1 MKRMT
6 QKSGLCLL
14 PVVVTLLLTIMSGC
28 AADDSRA
35 ETTTGGNESGET
47 DSPVTADLD
56 TSDIVTNRPETDL
69 ADPATDTIQLPTAD
83 RPREEDEETLRSYY
97 EGRLEE
103 LQQALMQERLDRYI
117 SEFEYKEKISSL
129 QKELLLAGSGQ
140 ELDTTIPVS
149 GETDPAGEDTAKPSP
164 EPIVKTDPDPDPD
177 SGLMPTASYRYSI
190 MNGEATIHE
199 YLGGSGTVTV
209 PSQIEGCPVVSIAD
223 GAFRGQDVT
232 AVILPDTVES
242 IGWFA
247 FAGCV
252 RLESVTLPRS
262 VCAIA
267 YAAFE
272 NCTHL
277 TVLCERD
284 SYAARWAESFG
295 LSVQYLN

>member
-6 QKSGLCLL
+6 PKSGLCLL

-28 AADDSRA
+28 EADDSRA

-47 DSPVTADLD
+47 VSPVTADLD
-56 TSDIVTNRPETDL
+56 ISDIVTNRPETD
-69 ADPATDTIQLPTAD
+69 PVTDTIQLPTAD

-117 SEFEYKEKISSL
+117 SEFEYKEKISGL

-149 GETDPAGEDTAKPSP
+149 GETDPAGEDAAKPSP
-164 EPIVKTDPDPDPD
+164 EPIVKTDPDP
-177 SGLMPTASYRYSI
+177 GLMPMASYRYSI
-190 MNGEATIHE
+190 LNGEVTIHE

-209 PSQIEGCPVVSIAD
+209 PSQIEGCPVISIAD

-252 RLESVTLPRS
+252 KLESVTLPRS

-295 LSVQYLN
+295 LSVQYFN